1 MYSLEV
7 IIAMNRKPK
16 KQPENHLTRQ
26 GSFCKSRGGVVIHS
40 ASLRSTGF
48 ISDPAEAKRF
58 LAKARRLKGRGLN
71 RLIDSYLD

>member
-1 MYSLEV
+1 MYSLDV
-7 IIAMNRKPK
+7 IISMNRKPK

-48 ISDPAEAKRF
+48 IADEGEAKRF
-58 LAKARRLKGRGLN
+58 LAKARKLKGRALN
-71 RLIDSYLD
+71 QLIDSYLD